1 MAIAIKY
8 GIIKKSIIVLLV
20 IVITSS
26 FIIRNYIYAVNAD
39 DAQEASDEY
48 SNQATTMLDEM
59 KTLFEVEDS
68 INDKKNEGGA
78 LFMPVT
84 DFVVGVADNILGT
97 LQSVFLEDR
106 KILSNLFT
114 ADSIKLK
121 GPAGLKKVTLYL
133 IKYSPAAIFSGI
145 IPALDVNFF
154 STKGEE
160 GKVDVKK
167 SSINYETKGTY
178 TYQECKD
185 SFGAPD
191 SVNIYYDKM
200 STTEILLRVV
210 SLVCVIDAIEAIGN
224 FNVGVG
230 LEVEATVGSL
240 ISAAT
245 FGVLSAVTWGTAS
258 VMGLARQTSY
268 WRLWQDETTD
278 TWYFW
283 ISSQNLYIDQLTSL
297 YTDIEKKSGTLYE
310 INEEIVINTKES
322 TAYALRSSIATWYRA
337 IRVFALVSLL
347 SVLVYIGIK
356 IVLSS
361 TSAENKAKY
370 KNMLVDWLTAVCILF
385 ILHYLMALILS
396 ITERITEIF
405 KVTTISE
412 GGIDYLMTTIRNSI
426 VQVNGSVF
434 QYWGYAIMYIALVI
448 LTLTFTYEYIK
459 RLILLALLTM
469 IAPLIALTYPLDKIK
484 DNQAQGF
491 SLWLR
496 EYIFNCLIQP
506 LHLLLYIMIVTTAI
520 KSMNNPIIAIVA
532 LALFRP
538 AENFL
543 RKLFGFDRATTMNSL
558 KTLAGGAVI
567 MKLLNKIPKSH
578 KNSQNE
584 NSGANKPEGKK
595 SVRMNENNTSST
607 DINFANRNATFS
619 KDSNTTTQS
628 SKNKSKSLAN
638 KPLKNAPKALARG
651 LRWTAKTGM
660 KVGGALAGTLVGIS
674 AGVADGEI
682 GLPVE
687 NVVAGAY
694 AGGKA
699 GETTFE
705 KTDNITKKVVNG
717 IGNKIDNLKEKQ
729 DKEKNGEKN
738 YNKSSIRQSFYES
751 DGWKEIADDPSITG
765 DKIARTEEFLNNG
778 IYDPDI
784 IKQSLQNDISATNY
798 IDYSEAGVETVK
810 DMSKLQEVNI
820 TPKDYGE
827 FKKCGIADVDKISK
841 IKSKHKSEPSSKVAS
856 YMSIAKHGKH
866 ILNDQVAFTRLARSF
881 DATITDDEAEKLR
894 KEISSYLI

>member
-1 MAIAIKY
+1 
-8 GIIKKSIIVLLV
+8 
-20 IVITSS
+20 
-26 FIIRNYIYAVNAD
+26 
-39 DAQEASDEY
+39 
-48 SNQATTMLDEM
+48 
-59 KTLFEVEDS
+59 
-68 INDKKNEGGA
+68 
-78 LFMPVT
+78 
-84 DFVVGVADNILGT
+84 
-97 LQSVFLEDR
+97 
-106 KILSNLFT
+106 
-114 ADSIKLK
+114 
-121 GPAGLKKVTLYL
+121 
-133 IKYSPAAIFSGI
+133 
-145 IPALDVNFF
+145 
-154 STKGEE
+154 
-160 GKVDVKK
+160 
-167 SSINYETKGTY
+167 
-178 TYQECKD
+178 
-185 SFGAPD
+185 
-191 SVNIYYDKM
+191 
-200 STTEILLRVV
+200 
-210 SLVCVIDAIEAIGN
+210 
-224 FNVGVG
+224 
-230 LEVEATVGSL
+230 
-240 ISAAT
+240 
-245 FGVLSAVTWGTAS
+245 
-258 VMGLARQTSY
+258 
-268 WRLWQDETTD
+268 
-278 TWYFW
+278 
-283 ISSQNLYIDQLTSL
+283 
-297 YTDIEKKSGTLYE
+297 
-310 INEEIVINTKES
+310 
-322 TAYALRSSIATWYRA
+322 
-337 IRVFALVSLL
+337 
-347 SVLVYIGIK
+347 
-356 IVLSS
+356 
-361 TSAENKAKY
+361 
-370 KNMLVDWLTAVCILF
+370 
-385 ILHYLMALILS
+385 
-396 ITERITEIF
+396 
-405 KVTTISE
+405 
-412 GGIDYLMTTIRNSI
+412 
-426 VQVNGSVF
+426 
-434 QYWGYAIMYIALVI
+434 
-448 LTLTFTYEYIK
+448 
-459 RLILLALLTM
+459 
-469 IAPLIALTYPLDKIK
+469 
-484 DNQAQGF
+484 
-491 SLWLR
+491 
-496 EYIFNCLIQP
+496 
-506 LHLLLYIMIVTTAI
+506 
-520 KSMNNPIIAIVA
+520 
-532 LALFRP
+532 
-538 AENFL
+538 
-543 RKLFGFDRATTMNSL
+543 
-558 KTLAGGAVI
+558 